1 MKPYADLLETKE
13 EIMTKH
19 NGFYLFSGIS
29 RLIFLD
35 QIDLFFILDMLDFII
50 YYFWAGKI

>member
-29 RLIFLD
+29 RLISLD

-50 YYFWAGKI
+50 YYF